1 MPAIKFMDKIE
12 PGAVEAAAPSQLDQQ
27 MAQFQKRVEE
37 QKKLERTLGRI
48 KHKLVVMSGK
58 GGVGKSTVA
67 ANLGVALAQQGRKV
81 GILDIDITGPN
92 IPLMLGL
99 EGQRLS
105 GDDDGIIPVIGPNGV
120 KVVSMEFLLKD
131 PEHPIVWRGPIKMGA
146 IRQFLTEVNWG
157 DLDYLVIDLP
167 PGTSDEPLSVA
178 QTIKDAEGAIIVT
191 TPQDVA
197 ILDITKSVNFARMLN
212 MKVIGIVENM
222 AGLECPHCHKQ
233 IDLFRLHGG
242 QEAAKHL
249 DVPFLGSLPI
259 DPKVVIAGDE
269 GTPFVESAPTS
280 EVARAFRI
288 VVENILKQVS

>member
-1 MPAIKFMDKIE
+1 
-12 PGAVEAAAPSQLDQQ
+12 
-27 MAQFQKRVEE
+27 
-37 QKKLERTLGRI
+37 
-48 KHKLVVMSGK
+48 
-58 GGVGKSTVA
+58 
-67 ANLGVALAQQGRKV
+67 
-81 GILDIDITGPN
+81 
-92 IPLMLGL
+92 MLGL